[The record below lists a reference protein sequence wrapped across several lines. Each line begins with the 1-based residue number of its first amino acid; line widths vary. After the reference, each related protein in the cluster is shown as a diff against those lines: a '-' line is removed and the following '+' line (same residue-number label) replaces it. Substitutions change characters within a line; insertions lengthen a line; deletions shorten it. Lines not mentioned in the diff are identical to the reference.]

1 MGQTLTL
8 NSLSSLI
15 RVFGLHDIDGKT
27 HRGFWGKLSFELRE
41 VALNYL
47 NSKLLFVLL
56 FPMLKLFGYLD
67 SLTNSSEGN
76 GILVLAQK
84 SVH

>member
-1 MGQTLTL
+1 MGKHT
-8 NSLSSLI
+8 
-15 RVFGLHDIDGKT
+15 G
-27 HRGFWGKLSFELRE
+27 GFWGKLSFELRE
-41 VALNYL
+41 IALNYL

-84 SVH
+84 AVH